1 MNESIEINRKKIS
14 QLMEEN
20 SLLKRNLSFA
30 QDNKETE
37 SKFVS
42 NKIKIL
48 EELIEK
54 QRINVESQYR
64 KAEWKRKI
72 NTLGE

>member
-1 MNESIEINRKKIS
+1 
-14 QLMEEN
+14 MEEN

-42 NKIKIL
+42 NKIKVL